1 MEKIFLVFR
10 RDYREMIMTT
20 AFRIVC
26 IVGVVIV
33 LGLSVGVSVALHLQ
47 DWYGEPEARPLLDFI
62 VGLVIYFL
70 TLMVLLA
77 FTWGFAGI
85 QITKEKVNGNIEC
98 LMATPLSPGTVM
110 AGKELAVFLP
120 GFVISL
126 AAAVVVL
133 AAVNLTTVLPGWN
146 TFVMPAPA
154 LVLGLVS
161 NPLLFSGVLAFII
174 LTSLIG
180 NPDVAIAP
188 SLLVGFGLMVGMPAG
203 MAAGIIDITSWS
215 FTGWYTL
222 GAVAFWIVVLF
233 LARRLTRQNIV
244 LSSRGG

>member
-1 MEKIFLVFR
+1 MKRVFLVFN
-10 RDYREMIMTT
+10 RDYHEMIMTM

-26 IVGVVIV
+26 IVAVVIV

-47 DWYGEPEARPLLDFI
+47 DWYGEPEARPMLELI
-62 VGLVIYFL
+62 VGLIIYFL
-70 TLMVLLA
+70 TLVVLLA

-98 LMATPLSPGTVM
+98 LIATPLSPKTIL

-126 AAAVVVL
+126 AATVIVL
-133 AAVNLTTVLPGWN
+133 AVVNLTTLLPGWGVFVLPG
-146 TFVMPAPA
+146 PA

-161 NPLLFSGVLAFII
+161 NPLLFSGVLASII
-174 LTSLIG
+174 LISLVG

-188 SLLVGFGLMVGMPAG
+188 SFLFGFGLMIGMPAG
-203 MAAGIIDITSWS
+203 MATGVIDITSWS
-215 FTGWYTL
+215 FVLWYTAGSL
-222 GAVAFWIVVLF
+222 AVWVAVLF
-233 LARRLTRQNIV
+233 LTRRLTRQNIV
-244 LSSRGG
+244 LSSRGS